1 MSTHPVRRD
10 RVVPHQFPPAL
21 QDGRATHPG
30 DPRQESDATMPFP
43 VRQKANDPSRLF
55 LVEPRHDP
63 VQFPV
68 LPGLSALRV
77 LPTRFA
83 CADTTGWLSH
93 TRLDH
98 ARICRSSD
106 QVNKVQLL
114 SRRSHV
120 ILAGPPARS

>member
-1 MSTHPVRRD
+1 MSTHPVRWD

-30 DPRQESDATMPFP
+30 DPRQESDAAMPFP

-63 VQFPV
+63 VQLPV

-77 LPTRFA
+77 IPTRIA

-93 TRLDH
+93 TLLDH
-98 ARICRSSD
+98 TRICRSSD
-106 QVNKVQLL
+106 QVNKVQPL
-114 SRRSHV
+114 SRICKRLRVYS
-120 ILAGPPARS
+120 